1 MYAASVLKSMLG
13 QATTGVI
20 PRELLTT
27 DRIMQRWSVANG
39 CGLPTERWDDS
50 RVSRVPPLDD
60 DTALLVDQIVLKL
73 PPKTNKIV
81 VHWYCKPL
89 PTSEIARMVGMSP
102 RSLEKSWLL
111 SLNFL
116 KYKFEGTNN
125 LALLKLLRVHV

>member
-13 QATTGVI
+13 QTTTGVI

-39 CGLPTERWDDS
+39 SGLPTERWDDS
-50 RVSRVPPLDD
+50 RVARVPPLDD
-60 DTALLVDQIVLKL
+60 DTALLVDQIVLKC
-73 PPKTNKIV
+73 PPKTNKILV
-81 VHWYCKPL
+81 EWYSRPL
-89 PTSEIARMVGMSP
+89 PTVEIARLLGMSP

-116 KYKFEGTNN
+116 KYKFESSNHLT
-125 LALLKLLRVHV
+125 LLKLLRVHV

>member
-20 PRELLTT
+20 PQELLTT

-39 CGLPTERWDDS
+39 SGLPAECWDDS

-60 DTALLVDQIVLKL
+60 DTALLVDEIVLKC
-73 PPKTNKIV
+73 PPKTNKVIV
-81 VHWYCKPL
+81 EWYCKPL
-89 PTSEIARMVGMSP
+89 PTSEIARRLGMSP
-102 RSLEKSWLL
+102 RSLEKSWVL

-116 KYKFEGTNN
+116 KYKFEGTNH
-125 LALLKLLRVHV
+125 LTLLKLLRVHV

>member
-20 PRELLTT
+20 PQELLTT
-27 DRIMQRWSVANG
+27 DRIMQRWAVANG

-60 DTALLVDQIVLKL
+60 DTALVVDRIVLEC

-81 VHWYCKPL
+81 VLWYCKPL
-89 PTSEIARMVGMSP
+89 PTVEIARLAGMSP
-102 RSLEKSWLL
+102 RSLEKSWGL

-116 KYKFEGTNN
+116 KWKFEGTKHPT
-125 LALLKLLRVHV
+125 LLKLLRVHV